1 MNTRYCP
8 ECGYAM
14 VPDIDKEFLWC
25 PVCNIAKKIKKGTV
39 NQEKIGLA
47 KDFAFPI
54 CYLTK
59 QDCCR

>member
-25 PVCNIAKKIKKGTV
+25 PVCNIAKKIKKGTE
-39 NQEKIGLA
+39 NQG
-47 KDFAFPI
+47 KDWAG
-54 CYLTK
+54 
-59 QDCCR
+59 